1 MDLFHAPLQFIATFG
16 YAMPRILGVF
26 SIVPLLSREAL
37 PPMLRVGVTG
47 CFAML
52 LMPGLAEGAAQNREA
67 HELAFIMGREALL
80 GALIGFVLALP
91 FWAVEA
97 MGDIID
103 TQRGTNLSQTLN
115 PLTGHET
122 SPLGQLFNQAIVTF
136 AFVTGGFLLV
146 LSVIYDSFLLWPVFQ
161 AWPAPALDAAPVLLQ
176 QLDKLMRLML
186 LLGAPVIFAMLLCES
201 GLALI
206 SRFVPQLQVFFLAMP
221 IKSAVA
227 MVVLAIYAPVLFDVT
242 YSTLRETYAQA
253 LSTASEVFPA
263 ARSR

>member
-1 MDLFHAPLQFIATFG
+1 MDFFEAPMQFLSTFG
-16 YAMPRILGVF
+16 FAVPRMFGVF
-26 SIVPLLSREAL
+26 SILPLLSREAL
-37 PPMLRVGVTG
+37 PGILRVGVVG
-47 CFAML
+47 CFAL
-52 LMPGLAEGAAQNREA
+52 LLVPGLAEGAAQVRSA
-67 HELAFIMGREALL
+67 HETALIVLREALL
-80 GALIGFVLALP
+80 GALIGFVLAVP

-146 LSVIYDSFLLWPVFQ
+146 LSVIYDSFALWPVFQ
-161 AWPAPALDAAPVLLQ
+161 PWPRPEAAAVPMLLQ
-176 QLDKLMRLML
+176 QIDRLMHLTL
-186 LLGAPVIFAMLLCES
+186 LLSAPVVFSMLLCEG
-201 GLALI
+201 GLALV

-227 MVVLAIYAPVLFDVT
+227 MVVLAIYAPVLFDVAHT
-242 YSTLRETYAQA
+242 TLRDSFAQV
-253 LSTASEVFPA
+253 LRTAGEAFPI
-263 ARSR
+263 ARPR